1 MGSFKMDF
9 QEIGVEKFWV
19 LAQKTLKWVFTLSG
33 EGIQFAEKALEVG
46 RGWRGRGTYLPVGG
60 ADDPSG
66 KFKGLYLLEGGA
78 ASHLG
83 GGSMHYGE

>member
-19 LAQKTLKWVFTLSG
+19 LAQKTLKQLFTLSG

-46 RGWRGRGTYLPVGG
+46 
-60 ADDPSG
+60 
-66 KFKGLYLLEGGA
+66 
-78 ASHLG
+78 
-83 GGSMHYGE
+83 

>member
-1 MGSFKMDF
+1 MGKVSSLWRKH
-9 QEIGVEKFWV
+9 WR
-19 LAQKTLKWVFTLSG
+19 LG
-33 EGIQFAEKALEVG
+33 ED
-46 RGWRGRGTYLPVGG
+46 GG